1 MWLTYLTNIFQISI
15 ILKDIVVDTGA
26 TVLKIPGLL
35 SDLVKLAF
43 QQKKKKK
50 VESKQVKNK
59 YFVIA
64 TINEVRM
71 GLILNNNLNK
81 SADFRQ
87 SIQRNPF

>member
-43 QQKKKKK
+43 QQKKKK

-64 TINEVRM
+64 TINEVIM

-81 SADFRQ
+81 SADFRW

>member
-26 TVLKIPGLL
+26 TILKIPGLL

-43 QQKKKKK
+43 QQKKKK

-64 TINEVRM
+64 TINEIRM
-71 GLILNNNLNK
+71 GLIPNNNFNK
-81 SADFRQ
+81 SDDFRW